1 MPTRTDYPISQPNLQ
16 PYNHVVHRP
25 PYTSTY
31 TPALANHQVYT
42 SLSTSYHE
50 PHRYSTPSHSLPQD
64 AASRIAYTSHVS
76 PKMPVSYRGDPA
88 MVRHRSTST
97 LSNARS
103 PQLAWN
109 VSTASSSEYTGEDDE
124 QTPVARF
131 HNTAATGLVNIPH
144 ADVHQLPDENMGGS
158 ASKYD
163 CPYCGKGFNRPS
175 SLKVG
180 HFLTDPQI
188 ISRSQRFR
196 YISTATLVKN
206 VSLVFNLF
214 RVPV

>member
-1 MPTRTDYPISQPNLQ
+1 MHTRTDYPISQPNLQ
-16 PYNHVVHRP
+16 PYNSVAHRP
-25 PYTSTY
+25 AYTSTY
-31 TPALANHQVYT
+31 TPALANHQVHT
-42 SLSTSYHE
+42 SFNTPYHGVRGPSTHFVPQMAA
-50 PHRYSTPSHSLPQD
+50 PHL
-64 AASRIAYTSHVS
+64 AYPSHVS
-76 PKMPVSYRGDPA
+76 PKMPFSYREDPA
-88 MVRHRSTST
+88 LVRHGSTSI
-97 LSNARS
+97 LADARS
-103 PQLAWN
+103 PGLAWN
-109 VSTASSSEYTGEDDE
+109 VSTASSSEHTGEDDE

-180 HFLTDPQI
+180 HFLTEPQI